1 MPTPRWFTDTDEGHS
16 TWYRDRFR
24 DLEAEGADLEGEAR
38 FVDALAPRPGGGVGP
53 RAAARPGGGA
63 GPGAAGRPG
72 ARGLDAGCGAGR
84 LGGALHH
91 RGHDVVGVDADE
103 VLVAEAR
110 ATRPG
115 PTWLVADLL
124 DVDLGATFDV
134 VVTAGNVMV
143 FLAPGTE
150 QRVVA
155 NLARHVAD
163 DGALVLGFRLDR
175 HYGLAD
181 LDDHLAAVGFAVE
194 QRFSTWDLRP
204 LGEGADFAV
213 TIARRAT

>member
-38 FVDALAPRPGGGVGP
+38 FVDALAPRGAGPGEAGP
-53 RAAARPGGGA
+53 PGGGA
-63 GPGAAGRPG
+63 RI
-72 ARGLDAGCGAGR
+72 LDAGCGAGR

-124 DVDLGATFDV
+124 DVDLGARFDV
-134 VVTAGNVMV
+134 VVSAGNVMV

-150 QRVVA
+150 QEVVA

-181 LDDHLAAVGFAVE
+181 LDDHLAAAGFAVE
-194 QRFSTWDLRP
+194 QRFATWDLRP
-204 LGEGADFAV
+204 LTADAEFAV

>member
-1 MPTPRWFTDTDEGHS
+1 MPTPRWFTDTDENHS

-38 FVDALAPRPGGGVGP
+38 FVDALAPRPGGG
-53 RAAARPGGGA
+53 A
-63 GPGAAGRPG
+63 GPGAAGSPGGG
-72 ARGLDAGCGAGR
+72 ARVLDAGCGAGR
-84 LGGALHH
+84 LGGALHR
-91 RGHDVVGVDADE
+91 RGHDVTGVDADE

-134 VVTAGNVMV
+134 VVAAGNVMV

-150 QRVVA
+150 QDVVA

-181 LDDHLAAVGFAVE
+181 LDDHLAAAGFAVE

>member
-1 MPTPRWFTDTDEGHS
+1 MPTPRWFTDTDENHS

-24 DLEAEGADLEGEAR
+24 DLAAEGADLEGEAR
-38 FVDALAPRPGGGVGP
+38 LVDALAPRGSRV
-53 RAAARPGGGA
+53 
-63 GPGAAGRPG
+63 
-72 ARGLDAGCGAGR
+72 LDAGCGAGR

-91 RGHDVVGVDADE
+91 RGHDVTGVDADE

-110 ATRPG
+110 ARRPG

-124 DVDLGATFDV
+124 DVDLGAAFDV

-181 LDDHLAAVGFAVE
+181 LDDHLAAAGFAVE

>member
-1 MPTPRWFTDTDEGHS
+1 MPTPRWFTDTDENHS

-24 DLEAEGADLEGEAR
+24 DLAAEGADLEGEAR
-38 FVDALAPRPGGGVGP
+38 LVDALAPRGSRV
-53 RAAARPGGGA
+53 
-63 GPGAAGRPG
+63 
-72 ARGLDAGCGAGR
+72 LDAGCGAGR
-84 LGGALHH
+84 LGGTLHR
-91 RGHDVVGVDADE
+91 RGHDVTGVDADE

-134 VVTAGNVMV
+134 VVSAGNVMV

-150 QRVVA
+150 QEVVA
-155 NLARHVAD
+155 NLARHVVD

-181 LDDHLAAVGFAVE
+181 LDEHLAAAGFAVE
-194 QRFSTWDLRP
+194 QRFATWDLRP
-204 LGEGADFAV
+204 LTADADFAV

>member
-1 MPTPRWFTDTDEGHS
+1 MPTPRWFTDTDENHS

-24 DLEAEGADLEGEAR
+24 DLAAEGADLEGEAR
-38 FVDALAPRPGGGVGP
+38 LVDALAPRGSRV
-53 RAAARPGGGA
+53 
-63 GPGAAGRPG
+63 
-72 ARGLDAGCGAGR
+72 LDAGCGAGR
-84 LGGALHH
+84 LGGTLHR
-91 RGHDVVGVDADE
+91 RGHDVTGVDADE

-134 VVTAGNVMV
+134 VVAAGNVLV

-150 QRVVA
+150 RDVVA

-181 LDDHLAAVGFAVE
+181 LDEHLAAAGFAVE
-194 QRFSTWDLRP
+194 QRFATWDMRP
-204 LGEGADFAV
+204 LTADAEFAV

>member
-38 FVDALAPRPGGGVGP
+38 FVDALAPR
-53 RAAARPGGGA
+53 RGGGA
-63 GPGAAGRPG
+63 GPGAAGPPG
-72 ARGLDAGCGAGR
+72 ARILDAGCGAGR

-134 VVTAGNVMV
+134 VVSAGNVMV

-150 QRVVA
+150 QEVVA
-155 NLARHVAD
+155 NLARHVVD

-181 LDDHLAAVGFAVE
+181 LDEHLAAAGFAVE
-194 QRFSTWDLRP
+194 QRFATWDLRP
-204 LGEGADFAV
+204 LTADADFAV

>member
-38 FVDALAPRPGGGVGP
+38 FVDALAPRPGGGAGP
-53 RAAARPGGGA
+53 GAADRPGGGA
-63 GPGAAGRPG
+63 RI
-72 ARGLDAGCGAGR
+72 LDAGCGAGR

>member
-1 MPTPRWFTDTDEGHS
+1 MPTPRWFTDTDENHS

-24 DLEAEGADLEGEAR
+24 DLAAEGADLEGEAR
-38 FVDALAPRPGGGVGP
+38 LVDALAPRGSRV
-53 RAAARPGGGA
+53 
-63 GPGAAGRPG
+63 
-72 ARGLDAGCGAGR
+72 LDAGCGAGR
-84 LGGALHH
+84 LGGTLHR
-91 RGHDVVGVDADE
+91 RGHDVTGVDADE

-134 VVTAGNVMV
+134 VVAAGNVMV

-150 QRVVA
+150 QDVVA

-181 LDDHLAAVGFAVE
+181 LDEHLAAAGFAVE

-204 LGEGADFAV
+204 LGEGADFGV

>member
-38 FVDALAPRPGGGVGP
+38 FVDALAPRPGGG
-53 RAAARPGGGA
+53 A
-63 GPGAAGRPG
+63 GPGAAGRRGGG
-72 ARGLDAGCGAGR
+72 ARILDAGCGAGR

-124 DVDLGATFDV
+124 DVDLGARFDV
-134 VVTAGNVMV
+134 VVSAGNVMV

-150 QRVVA
+150 QEVVA

-181 LDDHLAAVGFAVE
+181 LDDHLAAAGFAVE
-194 QRFSTWDLRP
+194 QRFATWDLRP
-204 LGEGADFAV
+204 LTADAEFAV
-213 TIARRAT
+213 TMARRAT

>member
-1 MPTPRWFTDTDEGHS
+1 MPTPRWFTDTDENHS

-24 DLEAEGADLEGEAR
+24 DLAAEGADLEGEAR
-38 FVDALAPRPGGGVGP
+38 LVDALAPRGSRV
-53 RAAARPGGGA
+53 
-63 GPGAAGRPG
+63 
-72 ARGLDAGCGAGR
+72 LDAGCGAGR
-84 LGGALHH
+84 LGGTLHR
-91 RGHDVVGVDADE
+91 RGHDVTGVDADE

-110 ATRPG
+110 ARRPG

-124 DVDLGATFDV
+124 DVDLGAAFDV

-181 LDDHLAAVGFAVE
+181 LDDHLAAAGFAVE

>member
-1 MPTPRWFTDTDEGHS
+1 MPTPRWFTDTDENHS

-24 DLEAEGADLEGEAR
+24 DLAAEGADLEGEAR
-38 FVDALAPRPGGGVGP
+38 LVDALAPRGSRV
-53 RAAARPGGGA
+53 
-63 GPGAAGRPG
+63 
-72 ARGLDAGCGAGR
+72 LDAGCGAGR
-84 LGGALHH
+84 LGGTLHR
-91 RGHDVVGVDADE
+91 RGHDVTGVDADE

-110 ATRPG
+110 ARRPG

-181 LDDHLAAVGFAVE
+181 LDDHLAAAGFAVE

>member
-1 MPTPRWFTDTDEGHS
+1 MPTPRWFTDTDENHS

-24 DLEAEGADLEGEAR
+24 DLAAEGADLEGEAR
-38 FVDALAPRPGGGVGP
+38 LVDALAPRGSRV
-53 RAAARPGGGA
+53 
-63 GPGAAGRPG
+63 
-72 ARGLDAGCGAGR
+72 LDAGCGAGR
-84 LGGALHH
+84 LGGTLHR
-91 RGHDVVGVDADE
+91 RGHDVTGVDADE

-134 VVTAGNVMV
+134 VVAAGNVMV

-150 QRVVA
+150 QDVVA

-175 HYGLAD
+175 HYGLVD
-181 LDDHLAAVGFAVE
+181 LDDHLAAAGFAVE
-194 QRFSTWDLRP
+194 QRFATWDLRP
-204 LGEGADFAV
+204 LSVDADFAV
-213 TIARRAT
+213 TVARRAT

>member
-1 MPTPRWFTDTDEGHS
+1 MTTPRWFTDTDENHS

-24 DLEAEGADLEGEAR
+24 DLAAEGADLEGEAR
-38 FVDALAPRPGGGVGP
+38 FVDALAPRGSRV
-53 RAAARPGGGA
+53 
-63 GPGAAGRPG
+63 
-72 ARGLDAGCGAGR
+72 LDAGCGAGR
-84 LGGALHH
+84 LGGTLHR
-91 RGHDVVGVDADE
+91 RGHDVTGVDADE

-134 VVTAGNVMV
+134 VVSAGNVMV

-150 QRVVA
+150 QQVVA
-155 NLARHVAD
+155 NLARHVTD
-163 DGALVLGFRLDR
+163 EGALVLGFRLDR

-181 LDDHLAAVGFAVE
+181 LDDHLAAAGFAVE
-194 QRFSTWDLRP
+194 QRFATWDLRP
-204 LGEGADFAV
+204 LTADAEFAV